1 MQLRTVK
8 KPKIKDFDF
17 GNNGGNELTSTR
29 KNSHSK
35 EAGEKEIQESSN
47 EVRLKFFLLE
57 FESNK

>member
-17 GNNGGNELTSTR
+17 GTNTGNEITSTR

-35 EAGEKEIQESSN
+35 EQGDRDVQESSN
-47 EVRLKFFLLE
+47 EVRI
-57 FESNK
+57 